1 MTFQS
6 VNCSANREGKTCYDN
21 DSLIKLKNLWNNK
34 HPSSKITTDKPSDIW
49 INLKEKLKGTCEDE
63 ACWIKQEFSKHKLD
77 DKLLNYTFAPS
88 QPKQWKKNKNEW
100 LTSDDITN
108 VMKQYEKEFKH
119 FQFLG
124 PSPIDFDKNDKYGN
138 VVWPSLKNLDIEK
151 VLKKNK
157 NLVGIIFNLDEH
169 HKSGSH
175 WVSMIINVKE
185 SYIYYFDSTGDKQPK
200 EINVLVERLT
210 KQGEKLGIKFEFIV
224 NKKEHQMK
232 NTECGIYSLYMLTQ
246 VVKHKKSPKN
256 FDEKIIP
263 DKDMEDLR
271 NYFFNK

>member
-1 MTFQS
+1 MTFQP
-6 VNCSANREGKTCYDN
+6 VNCAANKEGKTCYDN
-21 DSLIKLKNLWNNK
+21 DSLLKLKKLWNNK
-34 HPSSKITTDKPSDIW
+34 HPSSKILSKKSNEIW
-49 INLKEKLKGTCEDE
+49 NSLKDKLKGSCEDE
-63 ACWIKQEFSKHKLD
+63 ACWLKHEFSKHNLD

-88 QPKQWKKNKNEW
+88 QPNEWKKNKNEW
-100 LTSDDITN
+100 LTSDEITN

-124 PSPIDFDKNDKYGN
+124 PSPIDFDKDDKHGN
-138 VVWPSLKNLDIEK
+138 TVWSSIKNLNIEK
-151 VLKKNK
+151 ELKKNK

-175 WVSMIINVKE
+175 WVSMIINIKE

-210 KQGEKLGIKFEFIV
+210 KQGSKLGIKFEFIV

-246 VVKHKKSPKN
+246 VLKHKKSPRN
-256 FDEKIIP
+256 FNEKIIP
-263 DKDMEDLR
+263 DKDMESLR